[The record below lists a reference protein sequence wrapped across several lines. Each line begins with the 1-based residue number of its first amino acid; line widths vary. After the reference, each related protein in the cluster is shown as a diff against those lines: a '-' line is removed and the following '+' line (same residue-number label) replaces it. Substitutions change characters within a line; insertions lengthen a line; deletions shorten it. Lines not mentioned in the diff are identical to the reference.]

1 MRSKLTAILIIGIAA
16 LSLNGC
22 GGTVIGDNSDQSVD
36 ALGDRLDRLTVDG
49 EWDSLFSITMP
60 LVYGTQTDTVSKV
73 CASLYNAQYW
83 LYRESLDSVAHYL
96 DIVQRNLDSV
106 DGMGMEGMY
115 YVLEGMY
122 RMKSEWDFPGM
133 VGMLLKS
140 YDVYKELGEV
150 ANMAYPL
157 INIVNFYYMRSDVRG
172 LDYAR
177 EVYAL
182 VRDNSLSPYYQG
194 VASMIMAE
202 MLSLSDSPR
211 DAWPYLRTADSL
223 IRSEEYEPYYSIID
237 LLKAD
242 MSLLDGDSTA
252 ADSLYAVA
260 LEREAVTEPV
270 VISLICLHYGRFC
283 EDRGMLGKAAELYGK
298 GLAISDRYANMEL
311 RNELQLHLADVSY
324 ELGDMK
330 GSLSN
335 YRASQMGRVR
345 SQEWELNDLRMS
357 YQEVLHKQ
365 EVQAKELDLVKS
377 RRLVLVVVFVLVI
390 VAVVSVFFIVLF
402 RRQRRLNRTLV
413 DQYRSYMQRT
423 QQKQPAEEADRHLWE
438 KVERMMNVDKL
449 YLRKDLTLE
458 SMAQELATN
467 RTYLS
472 KAVNAFSGGNFSSYV
487 DRFRIREAVGII
499 EARGGAVDLKE
510 LGPAV
515 GYSSVT
521 AFYRAFSKETGLSP
535 GKYREEIQRRR

>member
-1 MRSKLTAILIIGIAA
+1 MRSKLTAILIMGIAA
-16 LSLNGC
+16 LYGC
-22 GGTVIGDNSDQSVD
+22 GGTVIGDSRSQGVD
-36 ALGDRLDRLTVDG
+36 ALGDRLDRLTVNG

-60 LVYGTQTDTVSKV
+60 LVYGAQTDTVSKV

-96 DIVQRNLDSV
+96 DIVQRNLDSI
-106 DGMGMEGMY
+106 DGLGMEGMY

-133 VGMLLKS
+133 VELLLKS

-150 ANMAYPL
+150 SNMAYPL

-202 MLSLSDSPR
+202 MLSLSDSPG

-242 MSLLDGDSTA
+242 MSLLDRDSTA

-283 EDRGMLGKAAELYGK
+283 EDRGMNGKAAELYRK

-335 YRASQMGRVR
+335 YRASHLGQVR

-377 RRLVLVVVFVLVI
+377 RRLILVVVFVLII

-423 QQKQPAEEADRHLWE
+423 QQKQTAEEADRHLWE
-438 KVERMMNVDKL
+438 KVERLMNVDKL

-487 DRFRIREAVGII
+487 DRLRIREAVGII

>member
-1 MRSKLTAILIIGIAA
+1 MRSKLTAILIMGIAA
-16 LSLNGC
+16 LYGC
-22 GGTVIGDNSDQSVD
+22 GGTVIGDSRSQGVD
-36 ALGDRLDRLTVDG
+36 ALGDRLDRLTVNG

-60 LVYGTQTDTVSKV
+60 LVYGTRTDTVSKV

-96 DIVQRNLDSV
+96 GIVQRNLDSI
-106 DGMGMEGMY
+106 DGLGMEGMY

-133 VGMLLKS
+133 VELLLKS

-150 ANMAYPL
+150 SNMAYPL

-202 MLSLSDSPR
+202 MLSLSDSPG
-211 DAWPYLRTADSL
+211 DAWPFLRTADSL

-283 EDRGMLGKAAELYGK
+283 EDRGMNGKAAELYRK

-335 YRASQMGRVR
+335 YRASHLGQVR

-365 EVQAKELDLVKS
+365 EVQAGG
-377 RRLVLVVVFVLVI
+377 
-390 VAVVSVFFIVLF
+390 
-402 RRQRRLNRTLV
+402 
-413 DQYRSYMQRT
+413 
-423 QQKQPAEEADRHLWE
+423 
-438 KVERMMNVDKL
+438 
-449 YLRKDLTLE
+449 
-458 SMAQELATN
+458 
-467 RTYLS
+467 
-472 KAVNAFSGGNFSSYV
+472 SGAGCSAACST
-487 DRFRIREAVGII
+487 VGST
-499 EARGGAVDLKE
+499 VC
-510 LGPAV
+510 
-515 GYSSVT
+515 ST
-521 AFYRAFSKETGLSP
+521 ACCACRCC
-535 GKYREEIQRRR
+535 

>member
-1 MRSKLTAILIIGIAA
+1 MLCGSVLDMRNICNIILSVCA
-16 LSLNGC
+16 LILCVCC
-22 GGTVIGDNSDQSVD
+22 GRTQDTHGPSVDAVD
-36 ALGDRLDRLTVDG
+36 ALGDRLDRLTVNG

-60 LVYGTQTDTVSKV
+60 LVYGAQTDTVSKV

-96 DIVQRNLDSV
+96 DIVQRNLDSI
-106 DGMGMEGMY
+106 DGLGMEGMY

-133 VGMLLKS
+133 VELLLKS

-150 ANMAYPL
+150 SNMAYPL

-202 MLSLSDSPR
+202 MLSLSDSPG

-242 MSLLDGDSTA
+242 MSLLDRDSTA

-283 EDRGMLGKAAELYGK
+283 EDRGMNGKAAELYRK

-335 YRASQMGRVR
+335 YRASHLGQVR

-377 RRLVLVVVFVLVI
+377 RRLILVVVFVGPVPELH
-390 VAVVSVFFIVLF
+390 AADAAETAGRRGGPPSLGKGGADDECGQTVSPEGPDAGKHGAGAGDQPDLSLKGCECVF
-402 RRQRRLNRTLV
+402 RRQF
-413 DQYRSYMQRT
+413 
-423 QQKQPAEEADRHLWE
+423 QQLCGPSP
-438 KVERMMNVDKL
+438 
-449 YLRKDLTLE
+449 Y
-458 SMAQELATN
+458 SP
-467 RTYLS
+467 YP
-472 KAVNAFSGGNFSSYV
+472 
-487 DRFRIREAVGII
+487 
-499 EARGGAVDLKE
+499 RGGWHHR
-510 LGPAV
+510 G
-515 GYSSVT
+515 
-521 AFYRAFSKETGLSP
+521 
-535 GKYREEIQRRR
+535 QRRCRGFEGTRSGSRIQFRYGFLQGLLQGDRTVSGQV

>member
-1 MRSKLTAILIIGIAA
+1 MNNFSKTFFTAGLCATLA
-16 LSLNGC
+16 LSGC
-22 GGTVIGDNSDQSVD
+22 TSDFGSINT
-36 ALGDRLDRLTVDG
+36 DRNNPT
-49 EWDSLFSITMP
+49 
-60 LVYGTQTDTVSKV
+60 
-73 CASLYNAQYW
+73 
-83 LYRESLDSVAHYL
+83 
-96 DIVQRNLDSV
+96 
-106 DGMGMEGMY
+106 
-115 YVLEGMY
+115 
-122 RMKSEWDFPGM
+122 
-133 VGMLLKS
+133 
-140 YDVYKELGEV
+140 EV
-150 ANMAYPL
+150 
-157 INIVNFYYMRSDVRG
+157 
-172 LDYAR
+172 
-177 EVYAL
+177 
-182 VRDNSLSPYYQG
+182 
-194 VASMIMAE
+194 
-202 MLSLSDSPR
+202 
-211 DAWPYLRTADSL
+211 TADLLLLPIMHTFIMDQFNYGDGTALAHQLSRTNYNETEQYAFGTNESTWSRYYLQLNDIQDMYNVAGKNGQPSCQAIAL
-223 IRSEEYEPYYSIID
+223 IWKAFAIAQLTDLWGDVPYFEATQGGNNITPAYDTQEDIYTADNGIID

-283 EDRGMLGKAAELYGK
+283 EDRGMNGKAAELYRK

-335 YRASQMGRVR
+335 YRASHLGQVR

-377 RRLVLVVVFVLVI
+377 RRLILVVIFVLII

-487 DRFRIREAVGII
+487 DRLRIREAVGII